1 MPTESI
7 DNLTLQ
13 RAWEKAFLAA
23 LSDTPNVSN
32 AARLAGITRQAAYQ
46 ARDADPAF
54 KAAWDEAVATSV
66 DDLEGR
72 VHEATRVIDSP
83 TALQAAMFLLKA
95 HRPEKYRDKVQ
106 AEHTGGVK
114 VVIEYADGDPAD
126 APAAAL
132 GTGAD
137 PAVEGAV

>member
-1 MPTESI
+1 MPETP
-7 DNLTLQ
+7 DNPTIQ
-13 RAWEKAFLAA
+13 RAWKDAFLASLA
-23 LSDTPNVSN
+23 DTPNVSQ
-32 AARLAGITRQAAYQ
+32 AARLAGVNRQHAYEV
-46 ARDADPAF
+46 RELDPEF
-54 KAAWDEAVATSV
+54 KAAWDDAIAMSV

-72 VHEATRVIDSP
+72 VHEATRVIDNP

-132 GTGAD
+132 GAGAD